1 MRIHRVFLIGLVV
14 CSSALLASSQWLQ
27 YRASE
32 NAREIVGGSS
42 KFHRPER
49 ETPALSLPVL
59 SSETPLFVKWT
70 TPMDPAGFRWIVFD
84 KKNKYGLC
92 DILYFDTNGNG
103 RLDDDAPIT
112 GKQTNQYEVL
122 FGKVP
127 VLFQTPDGVV
137 TYHLNVRFYS
147 YNKESTYIYAY
158 AGGWYEGQIEI
169 AGQKQRC
176 ILLDYNVNGTFND
189 KSEDFD
195 ADRIVIGP
203 DENKLE
209 AYVGTYLEYKDAVY
223 RPEIARDGAFI
234 DVTPAPDVAYGTVRL
249 PAGITAFS
257 AAGLNGMYSR
267 QVADGQVRL
276 PEGQYRV
283 YSWTMTRKDAKGI
296 EWRMEASYPSE
307 EGIFSVVKDTPLEMT
322 RIGEPVFS
330 HLSLYEDDE
339 SFSFNQQLQGQLGE
353 RISLYRSNRQAP
365 APKIHIRNKTG
376 EYDRTFSLEYG

>member
-1 MRIHRVFLIGLVV
+1 MRMHRVFWVGLVF
-14 CSSALLASSQWLQ
+14 CSSALLGSPQWLQ
-27 YRASE
+27 YRTSE
-32 NAREIVGGSS
+32 NARDIVGGSS

-49 ETPALSLPVL
+49 EKPALSLPAL

-84 KKNKYGLC
+84 KKNKFGLC

-103 RLDDDAPIT
+103 RLDDDAKVE
-112 GKQTNQYEVL
+112 GRQSNQYEVE

-127 VLFQTPDGVV
+127 VLFQTPDGTI

-147 YNKESTYIYAY
+147 YSQDSTYIYTY
-158 AGGWYEGQIEI
+158 AGGWYEGQVEI

-176 ILLDYNVNGTFND
+176 VLLDYNVNGTFND

-203 DENKLE
+203 EEDKLE
-209 AYVGTYLEYKDAVY
+209 AYVGNYLEYKEALY
-223 RPEIARDGAFI
+223 RPEIARDGAF
-234 DVTPAPDVAYGTVRL
+234 VELTPAPDVAYGTISL
-249 PAGITAFS
+249 PEGVTEFS
-257 AAGLNGMYSR
+257 AGGLNGMYSR
-267 QVADGQVRL
+267 QVAGGQVRL
-276 PEGQYRV
+276 PEGQYRI
-283 YSWTMTRKDAKGI
+283 YKWTMSRKDAKNI
-296 EWRMEASYPSE
+296 EWRMEGSYPSRE
-307 EGIFSVVKDTPLEMT
+307 ERFTVAKDASVELTK
-322 RIGEPVFS
+322 IGEPVFS
-330 HLSLYEDDE
+330 RLSLYQDDP

-365 APKIHIRNKTG
+365 APKVHIRNKTG